1 MGKKSEVVVTLS
13 GIPCK
18 KTVSISSKKVLCHTA
33 PGFGKAAVGVVVRE
47 YASKLANLTTAN
59 VNTTGVYTFV
69 KLRVTG
75 MDILSATTRGGVN
88 RTIFGEGFPRNG
100 TVGFIGGKKCQKS
113 VVINSMALRC
123 VTPAGTGKNHTVEV
137 RVLNGNLSSV
147 LQGTEVKFNYER
159 PRINK
164 KEIEGP
170 KGGHYYINVTGDNFG
185 PNGSKPVILL
195 DGEACLATKRMSQK
209 MARCLVPPGA
219 GRKKIN
225 IDVLGRN
232 ATQEGSFLYTP
243 ASILRVDNNMGPT
256 KGGFKI
262 VIHGDGFGVS
272 AEDEKAAE
280 DEGKKQMQA
289 ELEEELDE
297 EKKKSE
303 AELGKEMGDDAAAMG
318 ELAKKIKNE
327 TAAEEEDL
335 KEQNATA
342 TKLRQQEELTE

>member
-1 MGKKSEVVVTLS
+1 
-13 GIPCK
+13 
-18 KTVSISSKKVLCHTA
+18 
-33 PGFGKAAVGVVVRE
+33 
-47 YASKLANLTTAN
+47 
-59 VNTTGVYTFV
+59 
-69 KLRVTG
+69 
-75 MDILSATTRGGVN
+75 
-88 RTIFGEGFPRNG
+88 
-100 TVGFIGGKKCQKS
+100 
-113 VVINSMALRC
+113 
-123 VTPAGTGKNHTVEV
+123 
-137 RVLNGNLSSV
+137 
-147 LQGTEVKFNYER
+147 
-159 PRINK
+159 
-164 KEIEGP
+164 
-170 KGGHYYINVTGDNFG
+170 
-185 PNGSKPVILL
+185 
-195 DGEACLATKRMSQK
+195 MSQK

-289 ELEEELDE
+289 ELEEE
-297 EKKKSE
+297 KAE
-303 AELGKEMGDDAAAMG
+303 AGKEMGDDAAAMG

-342 TKLRQQEELTE
+342 TKLRQQEELTELNEVKTGMDKLAKEYAKVN